1 MTVDEAIIKQ
11 ETLDFLQVA
20 ERYCVF
26 VETETTKGIEYHF
39 KARDMLTTLYAT
51 AIRFP
56 EVAITSDKEFNNRV
70 TNDQQQNIIQRLDD
84 NVGERRF
91 YWDTFDP
98 TNEKETQPVCQ
109 DLVDDLAD
117 IYRDIKSCLT
127 TYYLGQIEAQ
137 EHGLWE
143 LKFTFDR
150 HWGEHNINAL
160 RALHYL
166 IANE

>member
-70 TNDQQQNIIQRLDD
+70 SRPEIGLHELTCKQD
-84 NVGERRF
+84 
-91 YWDTFDP
+91 
-98 TNEKETQPVCQ
+98 EKIRKNSSGTRGYHCGVFAGRY
-109 DLVDDLAD
+109 DL
-117 IYRDIKSCLT
+117 S
-127 TYYLGQIEAQ
+127 
-137 EHGLWE
+137 
-143 LKFTFDR
+143 
-150 HWGEHNINAL
+150 
-160 RALHYL
+160 
-166 IANE
+166 

>member
-70 TNDQQQNIIQRLDD
+70 TNDQQQNIIQDMLEIEEMATKQQAKSADA
-84 NVGERRF
+84 NSIISQVV
-91 YWDTFDP
+91 FDEILRQH
-98 TNEKETQPVCQ
+98 NEWLIS
-109 DLVDDLAD
+109 D
-117 IYRDIKSCLT
+117 
-127 TYYLGQIEAQ
+127 GQ
-137 EHGLWE
+137 
-143 LKFTFDR
+143 
-150 HWGEHNINAL
+150 
-160 RALHYL
+160 
-166 IANE
+166 